1 MRPARLVLLLF
12 LVAQLW
18 DGVFTYA
25 AVHAYG
31 IEAEG
36 NQIISTWMILV
47 GPAPTILV
55 AKILASACGLL
66 LYIKGVHRTL
76 ALLTLIYAA
85 AAIGPW
91 LVIFHGLR

>member
-18 DGVFTYA
+18 DGLFTYA

-36 NQIISTWMILV
+36 NQIISTWMTLV
-47 GPAPTILV
+47 GPAPTIV
-55 AKILASACGLL
+55 AAKMLACACGLL
-66 LYIKGVHRTL
+66 LYMKGVHRTL